1 MDFSVQPSD
10 PIVIL
15 GAGVFGLSTALHLSQ
30 RGFTDVTILDKQD
43 YDASKYAYLEG
54 CDAPSADMNKIIRAA
69 YGPETVYQD
78 LSFESMELWRSYN
91 DYISAGRDLPPGL
104 SQQDEI
110 WVNNGNLQISA
121 QMDLPYFERMSIEN
135 MRKAGKRGTQVVVT
149 NKDDIDRAE
158 KAGFG
163 FAVDPF
169 GRRHKSKPYQV
180 LLDTSGGFV
189 YADKA
194 CRLVLHLAR
203 RAGVKVILGQE
214 AEFARYC
221 ENPQGDITG
230 VETVGAKTYPA
241 RLVVVACGGWTQQIV
256 PTMDDLCE
264 TTGGSVA
271 VVKIPK
277 THKLY
282 ERFSPHNFPT
292 WTYKMRDGADG
303 GLYGFPVDEDGHFKI
318 GYRGTKYINPQTISA
333 EKERSVPVTRWSKP
347 HSITRL
353 PSHAL
358 NRIRSFLEE
367 FVPELGEAGFNIT
380 FTRLCWYNDSF
391 DNHFVIDHEPHKKGL
406 MVATGGSGHAFMFLP
421 NIGKYVVD
429 RIEGQSG
436 GPLDYWKWR
445 TLEPSQKPVNVLG
458 EGGQSKRALQNHR
471 LYRDEELVLGG
482 TAGLIKKSRL

>member
-1 MDFSVQPSD
+1 MDSPVQRSD

-15 GAGVFGLSTALHLSQ
+15 GAGVFGLSTALHLCQ
-30 RGFTDVTILDKQD
+30 RGFTDVTILDKQN
-43 YDASKYAYLEG
+43 YDESKYSYLEG

-78 LSFESMELWRSYN
+78 LSFEAMDLWRSYN

-104 SQQDEI
+104 SQKDEI
-110 WVNNGNLQISA
+110 WVNNGNLQICA
-121 QMDLPYFERMSIEN
+121 QIDLPYFERMSIEN
-135 MRKAGKRGTQVVVT
+135 MRKAGKRDTQVVVT
-149 NKDDIDRAE
+149 EKHDVNRAE

-169 GRRHKSKPYQV
+169 SRWQKNKPYQA

-203 RAGVKVILGQE
+203 RAGVKVVLGPE
-214 AEFARYC
+214 AEFSGYR
-221 ENPQGDITG
+221 EDPRGNITG
-230 VETVGAKTYPA
+230 LETVGAKTYPA

-256 PTMDDLCE
+256 PGMDHLCE

-277 THKLY
+277 THALY

-292 WTYKMRDGADG
+292 WTYKMRDGDDG
-303 GLYGFPVDEDGHFKI
+303 GLYGFPVDENGYFKI
-318 GYRGTKYINPQTISA
+318 GYRGTKYINPQNLGD

-347 HSITRL
+347 DSITRI

-358 NRIRSFLEE
+358 DRIRGFLEE
-367 FVPELGEAGFNIT
+367 FVPELGETGLDIT

-391 DNHFVIDHEPHKKGL
+391 DNHFVIDHVPHKKGL

-429 RIEGQSG
+429 KIEGKSG

-445 TLEPSQKPVNVLG
+445 NLEPSKKPVNVLG
-458 EGGQSKRALQNHR
+458 EGRQSERALQNQR
-471 LYRDEELVLGG
+471 LYQDDELVLGG
-482 TAGLIKKSRL
+482 TSGLGKRARL